1 MNFATSGYNRYSATN
16 INDILSTQTNSS
28 ISYSKSWSGTPFSL
42 SANMA
47 ISQNSQNKSISVTLP
62 TVVFNVS
69 RFYPFKRK
77 EKTGKDRWYE
87 KISMQYTGKMTNSVT
102 TTESEIFSK
111 RRSRT

>member
-1 MNFATSGYNRYSATN
+1 
-16 INDILSTQTNSS
+16 
-28 ISYSKSWSGTPFSL
+28 
-42 SANMA
+42 MA
-47 ISQNSQNKSISVTLP
+47 ISQNSSNQSISLTLP

-69 RFYPFKRK
+69 RIYPFKRK

-102 TTESEIFSK
+102 TTESEIFTK